1 MTQKSWSIHPG
12 EILREEF
19 LKPLKMTS
27 YHLAKSI
34 HVPTPRVHD
43 IVLEKRGITAD
54 TALRLS
60 QFFGTTPQFWMNLQ
74 DDYEMYCALRLEKED
89 IQSIK
94 PYEKQT

>member
-1 MTQKSWSIHPG
+1 MIHKNWSIHPG

-19 LKPLKMTS
+19 LKPLAITS
-27 YHLAKSI
+27 YRLAKSI

-43 IVLEKRGITAD
+43 IVSEKRGITAD